1 MNRFS
6 GKCEITEFAENQEEA
21 EKQDYELKDFIK
33 DSHQISLFV
42 RAGSQKS
49 LWESVI
55 RYGVPFIEETIRFKG
70 NDARRKLG
78 IPLQS
83 KRHTLLSDKMGFHF
97 FELPNCQ
104 MMWMRM
110 ICYCCGFCCSRRKRK
125 RN

>member
-1 MNRFS
+1 MKEKNEPLFRKMRDNRIRREPR
-6 GKCEITEFAENQEEA
+6 GGGET
-21 EKQDYELKDFIK
+21 
-33 DSHQISLFV
+33 
-42 RAGSQKS
+42 
-49 LWESVI
+49 VI
-55 RYGVPFIEETIRFKG
+55 RYGVLFIEETIRFKG

-83 KRHTLLSDKMGFHF
+83 KRHTLLLDKMGFHF
-97 FELPNCQ
+97 FELPNCR